1 MDQVYFQMRRIVLF
15 LSTALMLAL
24 ESHAGE
30 KLACAATVTDLRV
43 LLADPAFPLKW
54 EETTMG
60 DGNPLLV
67 SIREKKGLLLLDFTK
82 TREGLWAQST
92 GAICQTGAG
101 LEISFSAEQ
110 IRLGRAASWLLQLSL
125 VNGGTFKLTRIGSE
139 NLKIATTG
147 WSGIFVPAK

>member
-92 GAICQTGAG
+92 GAICRTGAD
-101 LEISFSAEQ
+101 LEIRFTGEQ
-110 IRLGRAASWLLQLSL
+110 IRVGRAASWLMRLSL
-125 VNGGTFKLTRIGSE
+125 VNGGTFTLTRLGTE
-139 NLKIATTG
+139 KLRIATNG
-147 WSGIFVPAK
+147 WNGIFVPVR